1 MIRTLSLALRNLLR
15 NRRRSLTT
23 LLAVMIGTISILM
36 FGGYV
41 RNINY
46 GLESQFVSQSGH
58 LQIQHKDY
66 FLFGDGNPVAYGIAD
81 YERIMS
87 TIKADPV
94 LSPLLAVVTP
104 VLQLGGVAGN
114 FSAGVSR
121 TVMGSGMVAEDQNRL
136 RLWNDYD
143 FPQVLSPLAL
153 AGTPPDS
160 AVIGTGV
167 ARVLQLCGPL
177 KVSNCLDA
185 VPVPDAQLANTVA
198 TTDAPDDITALSD
211 LESPAAA
218 AKSGTQIELLAP
230 TPRGAPNVAQLKV
243 VKAEEQGVKALDDI
257 FIALHLPQAQRLV
270 YGTGTPKVTAIIV
283 QLQHTADMPL
293 AQTQLASLMRQA
305 YPDKP
310 LAVLPF
316 DVLNPFYGQSIKMFD
331 IIFGFISALIG
342 SIVLFLL
349 SNTMSMTVAERTVE
363 IGTLRAIGLRRNGI
377 RNLFVCEGMLL
388 GLIGA
393 SLGIALSLLI
403 SFAINQSGLT
413 WVPPGSMTQVPL
425 TVRVA
430 GEYKLV
436 LTSAIGLMA
445 VATLSA
451 WWPARRAA
459 RMNIVDALRHV

>member
-1 MIRTLSLALRNLLR
+1 MMRTLSLALRNLLR

-87 TIKADPV
+87 TLKADPV

-177 KVSNCLDA
+177 KVSNCADA
-185 VPVPDAQLANTVA
+185 VPVPDAPLATA
-198 TTDAPDDITALSD
+198 EPATDAPDDIAALSAQEAP
-211 LESPAAA
+211 LAAA
-218 AKSGTQIELLAP
+218 TSGTQIELLAP

-283 QLQHTADMPL
+283 QLRHTADLPL
-293 AQTQLASLMRQA
+293 AQAHLTQLLRQT

-316 DVLNPFYGQSIKMFD
+316 DLLNPFYGQSIKMFD

-393 SLGIALSLLI
+393 ILGIVLALLI
-403 SFAINQSGLT
+403 SFVINQSGLT

-430 GEYKLV
+430 GEYRLV
-436 LTSAIGLMA
+436 LASAIGLMA

>member
-1 MIRTLSLALRNLLR
+1 MMRTLSLALRNLLR

-46 GLESQFVSQSGH
+46 GLESQFVTQSGH

-66 FLFGDGNPVAYGIAD
+66 FLFGDGNPVAYGIGD

-87 TIKADPV
+87 SIKADPV
-94 LSPLLAVVTP
+94 MAPLITVVTP

-121 TVMGSGMVAEDQNRL
+121 TVMGSGVVAEDQNQL

-143 FPQVLSPLAL
+143 FPPVLLPLAL

-185 VPVPDAQLANTVA
+185 KLVPDAQVAAGA
-198 TTDAPDDITALSD
+198 TTDAPDDIAALS
-211 LESPAAA
+211 EQEAAPAAA
-218 AKSGTQIELLAP
+218 QAGTQIELLAP

-243 VKAEEQGVKALDDI
+243 IKAEEQGVKALDDI

-270 YGTGTPKVTAIIV
+270 YGAGTPKVTAIVV
-283 QLQHTADMPL
+283 QLQHTADLPR
-293 AQTQLASLMRQA
+293 AQAHLTSLLRQS

-310 LAVLPF
+310 LAVLSF

-331 IIFGFISALIG
+331 IIFGFISVLIG

-393 SLGIALSLLI
+393 TLGIVLSLLI
-403 SFAINQSGLT
+403 SFIINQSGLT

-430 GEYKLV
+430 GEYRLIF
-436 LTSAIGLMA
+436 TSAIGLMA

>member
-1 MIRTLSLALRNLLR
+1 MMRTLSLALRNLLR

-87 TIKADPV
+87 TLKADPV

-177 KVSNCLDA
+177 KVSNCADA
-185 VPVPDAQLANTVA
+185 VPVPDAPLATAVPA
-198 TTDAPDDITALSD
+198 TDAPDDIAALSAQEAP
-211 LESPAAA
+211 LAAA
-218 AKSGTQIELLAP
+218 TSGTQIELLAP

-283 QLQHTADMPL
+283 QLRHTADLPL
-293 AQTQLASLMRQA
+293 AQAHLTQLLRQT

-316 DVLNPFYGQSIKMFD
+316 DLLNPFYGQSIKMFD

-393 SLGIALSLLI
+393 ILGIVLALLI
-403 SFAINQSGLT
+403 SFVINQSGLT

-430 GEYKLV
+430 GEYRLV
-436 LTSAIGLMA
+436 LASAIGLMA

>member
-87 TIKADPV
+87 KIKTDPV
-94 LSPLLAVVTP
+94 LSPLLSVVTP

-121 TVMGSGMVAEDQNRL
+121 TVMGSGMVAEEQNRL

-185 VPVPDAQLANTVA
+185 VPVPDAKLANAVTA
-198 TTDAPDDITALSD
+198 TDAPDDIAALS
-211 LESPAAA
+211 EQEAPPAATT
-218 AKSGTQIELLAP
+218 SGTQIELLAP

-270 YGTGTPKVTAIIV
+270 YGVGIPKVTAIIV
-283 QLQHTADMPL
+283 QLKHTADL
-293 AQTQLASLMRQA
+293 SQAQAHLTDLIRQA

-377 RNLFVCEGMLL
+377 RNLFVCEGLLL

-393 SLGIALSLLI
+393 GLGIALSLLI
-403 SFAINQSGLT
+403 SFIINQGGLT
-413 WVPPGSMTQVPL
+413 WVPPGSMTKVPL

-430 GEYKLV
+430 GEFRLV
-436 LTSAIGLMA
+436 LSSAIGLMA

>member
-1 MIRTLSLALRNLLR
+1 MMRTLSLALRNLLR

-81 YERIMS
+81 YERIMA
-87 TIKADPV
+87 TLKADPV

-121 TVMGSGMVAEDQNRL
+121 TVMGSGMVAEEQNRL
-136 RLWNDYD
+136 RLWNDYN

-177 KVSNCLDA
+177 KVSNCLEA
-185 VPVPDAQLANTVA
+185 VPVPDAQLATAVA
-198 TTDAPDDITALSD
+198 ATDAPDDIAALSAQ
-211 LESPAAA
+211 EAPPAAA
-218 AKSGTQIELLAP
+218 QSGTQIELLAP

-283 QLQHTADMPL
+283 QLQHTADLPL
-293 AQTQLASLMRQA
+293 AQAHLTQLMRQA

-310 LAVLPF
+310 LAVLSF

-393 SLGIALSLLI
+393 TLGIVLSLII
-403 SFAINQSGLT
+403 SFVINQSGLT
-413 WVPPGSMTQVPL
+413 WIPPGSMTQVPL

-430 GEYKLV
+430 GEYRLV

>member
-94 LSPLLAVVTP
+94 LSPLLSVVTP

-121 TVMGSGMVAEDQNRL
+121 TVMGSGMVAEEQNRL

-177 KVSNCLDA
+177 KVKNCLDA
-185 VPVPDAQLANTVA
+185 VPVPDAQLATVVA
-198 TTDAPDDITALSD
+198 TTDAPDDIAALSD
-211 LESPAAA
+211 LEAPPAA

-270 YGTGTPKVTAIIV
+270 YGVGTPKVTAIIV
-283 QLQHTADMPL
+283 QLQHTADLPQ
-293 AQTQLASLMRQA
+293 AQAQLSSLMRQA

-393 SLGIALSLLI
+393 GLGIVLSLLI
-403 SFAINQSGLT
+403 SFVINQSGLT

-430 GEYKLV
+430 GEYRLV

>member
-87 TIKADPV
+87 TIKADPI
-94 LSPLLAVVTP
+94 LSPLLSVVTP

-121 TVMGSGMVAEDQNRL
+121 TVMGSGMVAEEQNRL

-153 AGTPPDS
+153 AGTPPES

-177 KVSNCLDA
+177 KVRNCLDA
-185 VPVPDAQLANTVA
+185 VPVPDAKLAAA
-198 TTDAPDDITALSD
+198 TAATDAPDDIAALS
-211 LESPAAA
+211 EQEAPPAAA
-218 AKSGTQIELLAP
+218 TSGTQIELLAP

-243 VKAEEQGVKALDDI
+243 IKAEEQGVKALDDI

-270 YGTGTPKVTAIIV
+270 YGVGTPKVTAIIV

-293 AQTQLASLMRQA
+293 AQTQLASLMRKA

-393 SLGIALSLLI
+393 GLGIGLSLLI

-413 WVPPGSMTQVPL
+413 WIPPGSMTQVPL

-430 GEYKLV
+430 GEYQLV